1 MNHAT
6 WRGDSHTNEK
16 NVALKQCNFLLPRLW
31 QNLGTPDPT
40 VEGEGGRGKK
50 NKAKKKKKTI
60 KRAPNYSHRGH
71 RGTGAVAV
79 LVGTALGSTGPA
91 GDAALPQG
99 A

>member
-31 QNLGTPDPT
+31 QNLGTADPT

-50 NKAKKKKKTI
+50 NKAKKKKKDHKTCTELF
-60 KRAPNYSHRGH
+60 SQ
-71 RGTGAVAV
+71 GTPRYGRCGCACGYCAR
-79 LVGTALGSTGPA
+79 
-91 GDAALPQG
+91 
-99 A
+99 